1 MTNSKTIKLSGDI
14 VSEAHKYAAVYSRSV
29 PKQIEHSVKIGR
41 IAEENPDL
49 PYSFIKDI
57 LLSLEE
63 MKTEKPAPYQ
73 FG

>member
-1 MTNSKTIKLSGDI
+1 MTNGRAIKLSGDI
-14 VSEAHKYAAVYSRSV
+14 VSEAKKYAAVFSRSV
-29 PKQIEHSVKIGR
+29 PKQIEHWVKIGR

-63 MKTEKPAPYQ
+63 MKSEKSVPYQ